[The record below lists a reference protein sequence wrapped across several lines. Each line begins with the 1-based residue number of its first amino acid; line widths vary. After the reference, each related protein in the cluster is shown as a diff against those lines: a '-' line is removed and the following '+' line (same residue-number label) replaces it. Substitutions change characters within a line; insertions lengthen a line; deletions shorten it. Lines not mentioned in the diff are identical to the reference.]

1 MGVARKP
8 LYETF
13 WYYFALAGLGQDAPA
28 KFGLDPGISQRL
40 RRSGCGRETLHLV
53 ACRLRALTHHG
64 QRRRLACARDS
75 IQTDDFLAPEKNLID
90 RLSLPCVQLRVPVF
104 GFRYEYLTAPASG
117 RRSGP
122 KKKNGSSGRTRT
134 YNPPVN
140 SRMLCH

>member
-122 KKKNGSSGRTRT
+122 KKKNGSSGRTRILRQT
-134 YNPPVN
+134 
-140 SRMLCH
+140 